1 MMIYITHRRENA
13 MDQMSALVFL
23 LLTVCIGYFAA
34 KTGLISD
41 HAGDGFVQ
49 LLFNICYP
57 AMILETFATV
67 DVSVLL
73 GTGLP
78 VLVATAIVTLAVF
91 ALCLPLYRKLPG
103 DQRALL
109 ILMTTVGNVT
119 YVATPMF
126 SVFLG
131 AEAVMVAV
139 INCSAQDPIV
149 WGINHPMMLKS
160 KSGSNNFVKEVLGN
174 PCLVATAVG
183 IVIVALGIKIPGFL
197 LDTVSKIAATT
208 TPIALL
214 LVGMLI
220 KQYGMFS
227 WIHDKKALLY
237 SAVKVL
243 VMPVIIFAVLT
254 PFLELKTTI
263 LLAFLF
269 GTPGPLLAVA
279 WAKKYDVLI
288 EFAIHSFICS
298 TLLYLLL
305 GSPLM
310 LLLAPYLT

>member
-1 MMIYITHRRENA
+1 

-23 LLTVCIGYFAA
+23 LLTVCIGYIAA
-34 KTGLISD
+34 RTGLISD

-57 AMILETFATV
+57 AMIVETFATI
-67 DVSVLL
+67 DVNVLL

-78 VLVATAIVTLAVF
+78 VLVATAIVTLILFGISLVVF
-91 ALCLPLYRKLPG
+91 RKIPG
-103 DQRALL
+103 DKRALMV
-109 ILMTTVGNVT
+109 LMMTVGNVT

-126 SVFLG
+126 SIFLG

-139 INCSAQDPIV
+139 INCAAQDPIV
-149 WGINHPMMLKS
+149 WGIYHPMMLKS
-160 KSGSNNFVKEVLGN
+160 KSGKNNFLKEVLGN
-174 PCLVATAVG
+174 PCLLAAAVG
-183 IVIVALGIKIPGFL
+183 IVIVALGIRIPTFL
-197 LDTVSKIAATT
+197 LDTISKIAATT

-220 KQYGMFS
+220 KQYGLFS
-227 WIHDKKALLY
+227 WVRDKSALLY

-243 VMPVIIFAVLT
+243 VIPMIVFAALL
-254 PFLELKTTI
+254 PFLERKTAI

-269 GTPGPLLAVA
+269 ATPGPLLGVA
-279 WAKKYDVLI
+279 WAKKYEVQI

-298 TLLYLLL
+298 TLLYLVL

-310 LLLAPYLT
+310 LLLAPYLS